1 MKHENG
7 NLGLAVLLSFL
18 AAVLLTGLITLKS
31 FWGINH
37 LHYYPF
43 YAAIIFGLLGLSVIF
58 LPRSD
63 KLSHIIE
70 KTAAS
75 YAGIKP
81 SIRVVI
87 TSIVALV
94 LFYLLRTRVY
104 TLGDGYLRVYQI
116 SQDLMYNYTEP
127 LDFYLHAVSFKIFSV
142 TANITAESIYIWY
155 SIICGTLFA
164 AFLCR
169 FDFEDEDILDSV
181 WLKLMI
187 FSFGGI
193 QLFFGYVESYSLI
206 YPASILFVLYGYR
219 FYHTNKG
226 ALTLSMLMIVALSSH
241 LMGAILLPA
250 YFFLIIRDFAKRG
263 FRNNLVRIIGPSL
276 LILTVVILA
285 LFDYRDWKLTSE
297 LRTPFFDRFLPLAGN
312 YGIFSFSHFID
323 VVNELLLVLPGTI
336 VLLPFLAGIKNNKRS
351 KIGLFAILVVPA
363 GLFVLIIDPQL
374 GFARDW
380 DLFAVPVAIIGT
392 ATLMQ
397 YLYNGRFRSLSQR
410 AKITAVCFGIIM
422 TGLWILTNAS
432 ESRQL
437 DRAEDILMQTNKSQ
451 GYGLE
456 LLAHHYSE
464 KRHDPKTALRILNEI
479 TGDARNARVMYKI
492 ARLEFKSEHYRKA
505 LSAALEGY
513 SLDSTDAK
521 LMVLA
526 GTSYLLLNRPEE
538 ALPFLK
544 PASEIKPTEAVIF
557 RYLGLAYHRLDS
569 LDKSAYA
576 YERSIIL
583 DPTNAS
589 SFYNVARVYLDQ
601 GKLDSAMVKVN
612 RCLEVNP
619 RFPGAQELYREILV
633 RINDDG
639 SP

>member
-1 MKHENG
+1 MKYENSK
-7 NLGLAVLLSFL
+7 LGLTVLLTFLTAVLLAS
-18 AAVLLTGLITLKS
+18 LIPLKS

-37 LHYYPF
+37 LYYYPF
-43 YAAIIFGLLGLSVIF
+43 YAAIVFGLLGLAVIF
-58 LPRSD
+58 LPRFEKISNF
-63 KLSHIIE
+63 IE
-70 KTAAS
+70 KTAGN
-75 YAGIKP
+75 YAAIKP

-94 LFYLLRTRVY
+94 LFYLFRTKVY
-104 TLGDGYLRVYQI
+104 TLGDGYLRVYHI

-127 LDFYLHAVSFKIFSV
+127 LDFYLHAVSFKFLSGI
-142 TANITAESIYIWY
+142 ANISAESIYVRY
-155 SIICGTLFA
+155 SIICGTIFA
-164 AFLCR
+164 AFLCL
-169 FDFEDEDILDSV
+169 FDFENENILDSA
-181 WLKLMI
+181 WLKLLI
-187 FSFGGI
+187 FSFGGV

-206 YPASILFVLYGYR
+206 YPVSILFVLYGYR

-226 ALTLSMLMIVALSSH
+226 ALSLSLLIVVALSSH

-250 YFFLIIRDFAKRG
+250 YLYLIIRDFAKRG
-263 FRNNLVRIIGPSL
+263 IRNNLSRIIGPSL
-276 LILTVVILA
+276 LILAVVILA

-297 LRTPFFDRFLPLAGN
+297 LRTPFFDRFLPLAGK
-312 YGIFSFSHFID
+312 YGIFSFPHFID
-323 VVNELLLVLPGTI
+323 IANELLLVLPGLI
-336 VLLPFLAGIKNNKRS
+336 VLLPFLAGVKNDKRS
-351 KIGLFAILVVPA
+351 KTGLFAILVVSA
-363 GLFVLIIDPQL
+363 GLFVLTIDPQL

-392 ATLMQ
+392 AILMQ
-397 YLYNGRFRSLSQR
+397 YLYNGRFRSLSHK
-410 AKITAVCFGIIM
+410 AKITAVGFGIIM
-422 TGLWILTNAS
+422 TGLWIATNAS

-464 KRHDPKTALRILNEI
+464 KRNDPKTALRILNKI

-492 ARLEFKSEHYRKA
+492 ARLEFKSEHYQKA
-505 LSAALEGY
+505 LAAALEGY

-538 ALPFLK
+538 ALPLLK

-589 SFYNVARVYLDQ
+589 SFYNIARVYLDQ
-601 GKLDSAMVKVN
+601 GKLDSAMVKIN
-612 RCLEVNP
+612 HCLEMDP